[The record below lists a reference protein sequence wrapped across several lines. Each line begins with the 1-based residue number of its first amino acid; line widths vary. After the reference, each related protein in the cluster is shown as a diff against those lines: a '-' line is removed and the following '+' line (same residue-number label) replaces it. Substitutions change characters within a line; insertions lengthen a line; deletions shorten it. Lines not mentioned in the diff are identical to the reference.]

1 MLFFYFLHD
10 NTFILMLS
18 GILMDNYEG
27 LVNRIADAAKIK
39 KEDIERKIEAKKA
52 KLSGLVSKEGAAQI
66 VAAELGINF
75 DRERMKISELVH
87 GMKRAN
93 VLGKVLEIYSI
104 REYTRGGKQ
113 GKVANLLL
121 GDDSSNI
128 KVVLWDTNHISL
140 LEKGQVKK
148 GDFIEVSNGG
158 VRDGELHLGSFS
170 DLKMSKEKI
179 EGVVEERVYGA
190 KKLVDLKPG
199 QQVKVRAFVVQSF
212 EPRYFEVNRETGRK
226 ITDEEREKG
235 AKAEKRALLNIVL
248 DDGSETMRA
257 VMFGETINKLGLT
270 EEEIFS
276 LDKFNVKKLELIG
289 QEKIFIGN
297 VRNNALYNTVEFTI
311 DGIEDVNADELI
323 KELEAKVVN

>member
-1 MLFFYFLHD
+1 
-10 NTFILMLS
+10 MLS